1 MITQDQ
7 LKSDLFIPKVG
18 KFLRLKKNKIKLQL
32 NRVEFDRI
40 GGNKITYLFLF

>member
-18 KFLRLKKNKIKLQL
+18 KFLRLKKIKLQL
-32 NRVEFDRI
+32 SRVEFD
-40 GGNKITYLFLF
+40 K